1 VTSVNNVGKA
11 ITFSKKDAELT
22 MTVGRREKKRK
33 LNIGGRVET
42 EGRGREYQLHE
53 VTQMSVKRIEDNAS
67 GEVLKIYDGSII
79 VGKDQAL

>member
-22 MTVGRREKKRK
+22 MTVGRREKK